1 MTRQSKEKGQE
12 YGQLND
18 RIDRIEKRLELS

>member
-1 MTRQSKEKGQE
+1 MARQSKEKGQE
-12 YGQLND
+12 DDRLND